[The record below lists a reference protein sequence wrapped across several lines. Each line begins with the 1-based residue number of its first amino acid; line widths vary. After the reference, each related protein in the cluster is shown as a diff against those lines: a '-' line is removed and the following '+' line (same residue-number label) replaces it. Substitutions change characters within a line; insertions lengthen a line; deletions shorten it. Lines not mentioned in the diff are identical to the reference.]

1 MHDGDPMSIQTVR
14 DACPRCRA
22 LSGTPNLL
30 TSMTRYYVCGHCA
43 CRWNVS
49 RTSDTDDRLMH
60 DRTDPVADLGEG
72 EL

>member
-1 MHDGDPMSIQTVR
+1 MHDGEPMSIQTVR
-14 DACPRCRA
+14 DACPHCSA

-49 RTSDTDDRLMH
+49 RTVNADLRLMH
-60 DRTDPVADLGEG
+60 DRTDPVDDLGEG
-72 EL
+72 DS